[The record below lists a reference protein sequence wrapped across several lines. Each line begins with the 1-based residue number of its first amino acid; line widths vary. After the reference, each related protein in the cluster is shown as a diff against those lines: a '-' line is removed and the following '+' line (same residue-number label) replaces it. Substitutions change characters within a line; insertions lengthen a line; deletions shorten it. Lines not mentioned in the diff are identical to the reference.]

1 MSLNF
6 SYIFQLGTDEVLQ
19 SVGATCP
26 KLVYLKFQPR
36 IQVNNTGHYER
47 ICVTEKGLLALLNC
61 QELKTIK
68 VGIKLKYPGT
78 CRRVTSESIIA
89 GLKACFNI
97 FILPGKRQGTLAL
110 LGFITACHRQG
121 TSASTLFYTPCC
133 IQKLMTFFCF

>member
-26 KLVYLKFQPR
+26 KLVYLKFQLR

-47 ICVTEKGLLALLNC
+47 ICVTEKGILALLNC

-68 VGIKLKYPGT
+68 VGIKLEYPG
-78 CRRVTSESIIA
+78 RHLLEFFIRLKYINQKSVK
-89 GLKACFNI
+89 KACLKINQY
-97 FILPGKRQGTLAL
+97 PKQ
-110 LGFITACHRQG
+110 
-121 TSASTLFYTPCC
+121 YV
-133 IQKLMTFFCF
+133 